1 MPIDRLDDGPTV
13 RNSDRSVKQGDRT
26 RSDLVQSLA
35 HGLTILSLFSDAK
48 PVVGVGEMAKSIG
61 LHRSSASR
69 LAATLSAHGFLTPTS
84 DQGRY
89 RLGRQLI
96 QLGELATHELDL
108 RNVAAEALRALA
120 EDLGDT
126 AHLGVLEGHEA
137 MTIALVDGWHSVRLH
152 SAVGKRAPAHCS
164 SIGKAL
170 LAGLDD
176 ESLFALYRSQEQ
188 DLERRTANTIGSLA
202 ELLPELAHSRSRG
215 YTLDNEEL
223 ELGLRCVGAPVFDRT
238 GSLVAAISVSGPAA
252 RFQGEVLRKAKRSV
266 RCVAF
271 AISVRLGCAP
281 PSAHWADRPSSAGVS
296 LSPQLAAA
304 LPCES

>member
-1 MPIDRLDDGPTV
+1 MPADGLGDV
-13 RNSDRSVKQGDRT
+13 RPVRSGRRSSRQSDGA

-48 PVVGVGEMAKSIG
+48 PVVGVGEMARSLG
-61 LHRSSASR
+61 VHRSSASR
-69 LAATLSAHGFLTPTS
+69 LAATLSTHGYLTPTS

-89 RLGRQLI
+89 RLGRQLV

-108 RNVAAEALRALA
+108 RNVATEALSALVD
-120 EDLGDT
+120 DLGDT
-126 AHLGVLEGHEA
+126 AHLGVLEGSEA

-176 ESLFALYRSQEQ
+176 ERLSALYRGQEQ
-188 DLERRTANTIGSLA
+188 GLERRTANTIGSLT
-202 ELLPELAHSRSRG
+202 ELRRELVRSRSRG

-238 GSLVAAISVSGPAA
+238 GSLVAAISVSGPVT

-266 RCVAF
+266 RYVAF

-281 PSAHWADRPSSAGVS
+281 PSAHWGDRPPFAGV
-296 LSPQLAAA
+296 SPQLAAA
-304 LPCES
+304 FPCEG